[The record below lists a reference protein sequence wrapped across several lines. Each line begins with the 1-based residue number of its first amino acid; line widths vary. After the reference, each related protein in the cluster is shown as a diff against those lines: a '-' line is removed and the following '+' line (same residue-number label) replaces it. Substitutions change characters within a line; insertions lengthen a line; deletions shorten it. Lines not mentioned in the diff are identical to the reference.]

1 VAIRQ
6 DDVPPEFRRLGNT
19 PPLHQVVQQEIRN
32 YILEQGL
39 RPGDPLKPESELA
52 RLFGVSR
59 SSIREAVKA
68 LESTGVLET
77 RRGSGVY
84 VCDFSFT
91 PLLDHLPYGL
101 MQDHRAL
108 REMVALRKT
117 LEASLVADAMRAL
130 TPTSVAALRENLET
144 MHRLAEQGV
153 GIAEQDRQFH
163 QLLFRDLGNGMLLR
177 LFDQFWLAFHA
188 AAPPSRGRTPMDAY
202 HGHAAVLEAI
212 LSGDPDRARAAIHD
226 HYVGIESKVTENS
239 PEEPPPA
246 ETTTVSGRPGGSRRG
261 VEPSADRASS

>member
-1 VAIRQ
+1 MATRQ
-6 DDVPPEFRRLGNT
+6 NDVQPEFRRLGNT

-32 YILEQGL
+32 YILKQRL

-59 SSIREAVKA
+59 NSVREAVKA

-91 PLLDHLPYGL
+91 PLLEHLPYGL
-101 MQDHRAL
+101 MQDYRAL
-108 REMVALRKT
+108 RELVALRKT
-117 LEASLVADAMRAL
+117 LEANLVADAMRAMS
-130 TPTSVAALRENLET
+130 PTSVAALRENLET
-144 MHRLAEQGV
+144 MRRLAEQGE
-153 GIAEQDRQFH
+153 GFAEQDRQFH

-202 HGHAAVLEAI
+202 HGHAAIFDAI
-212 LSGDPDRARAAIHD
+212 LSGDPDQARTAIQD
-226 HYVGIESKVTENS
+226 HYIGIESKLTED
-239 PEEPPPA
+239 PPAKTPPPT
-246 ETTTVSGRPGGSRRG
+246 ETPTESG
-261 VEPSADRASS
+261 SAPTLEV

>member
-1 VAIRQ
+1 VATRR
-6 DDVPPEFRRLGNT
+6 DDLRPEFRRLDRT
-19 PPLHQVVQQEIRN
+19 IPLHRLVQQEIRS

-59 SSIREAVKA
+59 SSVREAVKA

-91 PLLDHLPYGL
+91 PLLDHLHYGL

-108 REMVALRKT
+108 RELVALRKS
-117 LEASLVADAMRAL
+117 LEAGLIADAIRAMSA
-130 TPTSVAALRENLET
+130 TTIAELRQNLET
-144 MHRLAEQGV
+144 MREQAEQGV
-153 GIAEQDRQFH
+153 DVVDEDRRFH

-177 LFDQFWLAFHA
+177 LFDQFWLAYHV
-188 AAPPSRGRTPMDAY
+188 AAPPARGRTPMDAF
-202 HGHAAVLEAI
+202 HSHALILDAI
-212 LSGDPDRARAAIHD
+212 LSGDADRARAAIHD
-226 HYVGIESKVTENS
+226 HYVGIEAKLAD
-239 PEEPPPA
+239 PPA
-246 ETTTVSGRPGGSRRG
+246 PPADP
-261 VEPSADRASS
+261 VEGQPADPVEGQTASTRITS